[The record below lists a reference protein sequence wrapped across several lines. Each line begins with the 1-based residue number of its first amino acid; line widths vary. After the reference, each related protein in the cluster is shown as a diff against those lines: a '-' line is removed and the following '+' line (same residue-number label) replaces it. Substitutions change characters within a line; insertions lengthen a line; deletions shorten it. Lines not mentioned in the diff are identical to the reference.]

1 MSAHI
6 THHTGMPSCAY
17 IASYFVACNCYAVIA
32 ASLNPTYDSPTIIR
46 RRSTH
51 LAVVE
56 QTPLRQRCKQLPC
69 HTNLHHG
76 KPKLLGQAD
85 NMTSQ
90 APQQTDWEI
99 ADQLPNSQLQ
109 QHGTAYTLRA
119 ANHCTLQ
126 FKGVRQVAL
135 CRPVDVP
142 ARDDTQ
148 AQYAPGSA
156 SVHLNVLVLD
166 GFTSPIP

>member
-1 MSAHI
+1 MRGVVA
-6 THHTGMPSCAY
+6 GKYPMPN
-17 IASYFVACNCYAVIA
+17 VGGTVIRER
-32 ASLNPTYDSPTIIR
+32 D
-46 RRSTH
+46 
-51 LAVVE
+51 
-56 QTPLRQRCKQLPC
+56 
-69 HTNLHHG
+69 
-76 KPKLLGQAD
+76 AD
-85 NMTSQ
+85 N
-90 APQQTDWEI
+90 
-99 ADQLPNSQLQ
+99 
-109 QHGTAYTLRA
+109 TLRA
-119 ANHCTLQ
+119 ANHCELQ